1 MSGEL
6 NSYKHDW
13 QMLKLEFFKYNSDN
27 VAEFLRSK
35 GIDRNEII
43 YKNRETKKS
52 TTRTATWIEEKKN
65 YKNRLVQDIVANEIV
80 LMSQDVQYKET
91 VKNLAVTKYNVLN
104 GIMEMLNN
112 TTFNIKDMVNL
123 EKAMNILNKELG
135 QDEFSKQKEK
145 IDEQTAKLNWVL
157 ETDNVEDLAVV
168 DNDGEVL
175 EEGTED
181 YFELIPKEEL

>member
-1 MSGEL
+1 
-6 NSYKHDW
+6 
-13 QMLKLEFFKYNSDN
+13 
-27 VAEFLRSK
+27 
-35 GIDRNEII
+35 
-43 YKNRETKKS
+43 
-52 TTRTATWIEEKKN
+52 
-65 YKNRLVQDIVANEIV
+65 VQDIVANEIV

-175 EEGTED
+175 EEGTDD